1 MTIKPKKRIAL
12 IKIGKRP
19 KNSRNE
25 VAKSANRKNNVNNKL
40 PLIN

>member
-12 IKIGKRP
+12 IRIGKRP
-19 KNSRNE
+19 KNSKNE
-25 VAKSANRKNNVNNKL
+25 VAKSANKKNNANNKT